1 MSLKISSRKVE
12 MKNWVAIIFVVV
24 ALGCDGGHDH
34 EHGHNHHDH
43 NHGDGHVH
51 KAPHG
56 GVLVSVGDEF
66 CHLEFVQ
73 EPESNRLQL
82 HVMRFH
88 PKEMPVKFVMKQ
100 IEVSAKVGDEEK
112 TVVFKPVE
120 LDGITATDQ
129 PTSLYMAEVDWLKK
143 AANFNGTV
151 RELKIEGKIFSK
163 IAFQFTK
170 PD

>member
-1 MSLKISSRKVE
+1 MWLRISSHKVK
-12 MKNWVAIIFVVV
+12 MKYWAPLFLVIA
-24 ALGCDGGHDH
+24 ALGCGG
-34 EHGHNHHDH
+34 GHNHDHDH
-43 NHGDGHVH
+43 NHNGGDGHGH

-56 GVLVSVGDEF
+56 GVLVNVGDEF

-88 PKEMPVKFVMKQ
+88 PKEMPVKFFMEQ
-100 IEVSAKVGDEEK
+100 IEVSAKVGDEGK
-112 TVVFKPVE
+112 VVVFKPVE
-120 LDGITATDQ
+120 LNGITATDQ
-129 PTSLYMAEVDWLKK
+129 LTSLYMAEVDWLKN

-151 RELKIEGKIFSK
+151 RELKIEGKIFSE

>member
-1 MSLKISSRKVE
+1 MLLRISSHKVK
-12 MKNWVAIIFVVV
+12 MKYWAPLFLVIAT
-24 ALGCDGGHDH
+24 LGCGGGHDH
-34 EHGHNHHDH
+34 DHDH
-43 NHGDGHVH
+43 NHNGQDGHGH
-51 KAPHG
+51 KSPHG
-56 GVLVSVGDEF
+56 GVLVDVGNEF

-88 PKEMPVKFVMKQ
+88 PKEMPVKFFMEQ

-112 TVVFKPVE
+112 VVIFKPVE
-120 LDGITATDQ
+120 LDGVTATDQ

-151 RELKIEGKIFSK
+151 RELKIEGKIFSE

>member
-1 MSLKISSRKVE
+1 MSRKISFRKVD
-12 MKNWVAIIFVVV
+12 MKNWMPIIFVT
-24 ALGCDGGHDH
+24 ASLGCGGGHEH
-34 EHGHNHHDH
+34 EHGHNHDH
-43 NHGDGHVH
+43 NHGDGHGH

-56 GVLVSVGDEF
+56 GVLVNVGDEF

-88 PKEMPVKFVMKQ
+88 PKEMPVKFFMEQ
-100 IEVSAKVGDEEK
+100 IEVSAKVGDEGK
-112 TVVFKPVE
+112 VVVFKPVE

-151 RELKIEGKIFSK
+151 RELKIEGKIFSE

>member
-1 MSLKISSRKVE
+1 MLLRISSHKVK
-12 MKNWVAIIFVVV
+12 MKYWVPLFLVIV

-34 EHGHNHHDH
+34 GHKHEHD
-43 NHGDGHVH
+43 HGDGHGH

-73 EPESNRLQL
+73 EPETNRLQL

-88 PKEMPVKFVMKQ
+88 PREMPVEFSMEQ

-120 LDGITATDQ
+120 LDGITATDK
-129 PTSLYMAEVDWLKK
+129 PTSLYMAEVDWLKN
-143 AANFNGTV
+143 ASDFNGTV
-151 RELKIEGKIFSK
+151 KELMIEGKLFLE
-163 IAFQFTK
+163 IAFQFSK

>member
-1 MSLKISSRKVE
+1 MSPKISSRKVE
-12 MKNWVAIIFVVV
+12 MKNWMPIIFVTA
-24 ALGCDGGHDH
+24 ALGCGGGHDH
-34 EHGHNHHDH
+34 EHDH
-43 NHGDGHVH
+43 NHGDGHGH

-56 GVLVSVGDEF
+56 GVLVNVGDEF

-88 PKEMPVKFVMKQ
+88 PEGPLKISMAQ
-100 IEVSAKVGDEEK
+100 IEVGATTGGEEK
-112 TVVFKPVE
+112 AIVFNPVE
-120 LDGITATDQ
+120 LDGITATDH
-129 PTSLYMAEVDWLKK
+129 PTSLYMAEVDWLEN
-143 AANFNGTV
+143 APNFNGTV
-151 RELKIEGKIFSK
+151 KKLTIEGKIFPE